1 MNKASLF
8 LVSTPLHLMVS
19 IAIVDTLN
27 IKNAHL
33 IFIDQVKGRKNPYLE
48 TLDLWPDHPF
58 ESVAVFFRPERKL
71 LSKLQSRKE
80 TFSALEKIVMQ
91 LKPKHIYT
99 GNDRRVE
106 FQYSMHVAQKL
117 GCNPVGFYMDEGTF
131 TYVGRKASNQFAD
144 KVLDNIS
151 KKLAYGLWWKH
162 PATVGASSWIDTVFV
177 SFPDII
183 HPLLKNKKCQHLTLA
198 YWQSKQ
204 LMSFCEHLVTHIGKP
219 LHLAELDVLITL
231 PHESI
236 LNANQTYKKQ
246 IQQIIE
252 TYLQKNCKV
261 GVKYHP
267 RDTNSDL
274 LDLGSIDG
282 VEILSRE
289 LPFEA
294 LLPMIKSGATVLGD
308 FSTTLIST
316 RLLRPDL
323 IAQAIDHGSNKNT
336 ALFVELYKKIGIQIV

>member
-1 MNKASLF
+1 M
-8 LVSTPLHLMVS
+8 VSTPLHLMVA
-19 IAIVDTLN
+19 IAIVDTLK

-48 TLDLWPDHPF
+48 TLELWPEHPF
-58 ESVAVFFRPERKL
+58 DSVAVFYRPERKL
-71 LSKLQSRKE
+71 FSKLKSRKQ
-80 TFSALEKIVMQ
+80 TFNELESIVKQ
-91 LKPKHIYT
+91 LKPTHIYT

-117 GCNPVGFYMDEGTF
+117 GSNPLGFYMDEGTF
-131 TYVGRKASNQFAD
+131 TYVGRKASNHFTD

-162 PATVGASSWIDTVFV
+162 PATVGASAWIDTVFV

-198 YWQSKQ
+198 FWQSQQ
-204 LMSFCEHLVTHIGKP
+204 LMAFCEQLVSHIGKP

-236 LNANQTYKKQ
+236 INTNQVYKTQ

-252 TYLQKNCKV
+252 SYLHNNKRV

-267 RDTNSDL
+267 RDSNSDL
-274 LDLGSIDG
+274 LDLGSIKG

-294 LLPMIKSGATVLGD
+294 LLPMIKSGAVVLGD

-336 ALFVELYKKIGIQIV
+336 ALFIDLYKKIGIEIVNIK